1 MSDIT
6 NLIDVPL
13 AGGGEDLLK
22 INKYIAALK
31 SYINVATMPTT
42 IAIQGEW
49 GSGKTS
55 LMNQIRY
62 DLCDDLDE
70 RELDAPFHGVWLNMW
85 EYSMMKTPEEVLI
98 NVIKGLTEECTRIV
112 DRYDTSSQKVQD
124 CKKIVTSFLKRSL
137 TFALKAG
144 AVAAAKQIGFEDEAK
159 ELLNGDNGGEEEKKS
174 DEFNE
179 IRPSQIRDALQ
190 HVIDECLRLDHE
202 NGDTKK
208 KGFIF
213 FIDDLD
219 RINPI
224 DAVHI
229 LELLKNLFEVKN
241 CIFVLA
247 IDYEVV
253 VKGLKAKFGESN
265 QDDRAYRS
273 FFDKIIQLPFS
284 MPVSAY
290 NISNFLS
297 NALSNIGYMS
307 PEELSCE
314 VELEGG
320 EKDTY
325 LNCIENMVY
334 WSTGANPRAIK
345 RLLNSLLLIKIMQ
358 NQEAQNAFSDEK
370 IKAIN
375 FGLVCIQIA
384 YPEVYD
390 CLLKDNNFIEWDE
403 ESAHEFN
410 VKKVAEEKISELMKL
425 KEFDEEWEQI
435 LYRICQKTSFLA
447 GRAQNIS
454 RLFNTI
460 RYIVPKDTEFGEYIT
475 RIIELSAITT
485 VSTIDNSLRETNK
498 VKIVRRGD
506 DVISGIIKEILEEKI
521 AEGAIEPTEFWSKS
535 RIAVKV
541 PLFREYGIRAGVRY
555 NSVLKGEMV
564 NRISFELQTCINH
577 EAMKDN
583 PELVSGYKA
592 FFNFFGKKAIG
603 KMSQISRV
611 IDSFDYSEAQSQTD
625 EQIRNRL
632 KKFVDDCLS
641 NAMKEFEENMK
652 LFEEIKTCSFE
663 CNKDWWTD
671 FY

>member
-1 MSDIT
+1 MSEIT

-13 AGGGEDLLK
+13 IGGGEDLLK
-22 INKYIAALK
+22 INKYVSALK
-31 SYINVATMPTT
+31 KYISVATMPTT

-62 DLCDDLDE
+62 DLCDE
-70 RELDAPFHGVWLNMW
+70 QETTELDAPFHGVWLNMW

-98 NVIKGLTEECTRIV
+98 NVIKGLTIECSRLLERHNKKSEAV
-112 DRYDTSSQKVQD
+112 EQLKSQAL
-124 CKKIVTSFLKRSL
+124 SFLKKTASFAAK
-137 TFALKAG
+137 TALKAG
-144 AVAAAKQIGFEDEAK
+144 VNAVGLDGDAAVSAIVEGVGDGTEKLED
-159 ELLNGDNGGEEEKKS
+159 
-174 DEFNE
+174 E
-179 IRPSQIRDALQ
+179 IRPSQFRNSLQ
-190 HVIDECLRLDHE
+190 KVIDECLDIDHK

-297 NALSNIGYMS
+297 NSLSNIGYMS

-358 NQEAQNAFSDEK
+358 NEEAQNAFSDEK

-410 VKKVAEEKISELMKL
+410 VKKVAEEKISELMEL

-521 AEGAIEPTEFWSKS
+521 AEGAIEPTEFCRKS

-641 NAMKEFEENMK
+641 NAMKEFEENMM